1 MTDTTVKAKPR
12 KKRTDRNHIIYTI
25 IVEGKEY
32 VGITYKEG
40 TVLQSLKRRAHKHWY
55 RATKEQRMWN
65 LCVALRSLQAEDCID
80 IRPLEIV
87 RGKAQAHAREREL
100 IRTMKPALNTDTRAC
115 GY

>member
-1 MTDTTVKAKPR
+1 MNTTVTKAKPR

-25 IVEGKEY
+25 IVGGKEY
-32 VGITYKEG
+32 IGITYKEG

-65 LCVALRSLQAEDCID
+65 LCVALRSLAAEDCID

-87 RGKAQAHAREREL
+87 RGKTEAHAREREL
-100 IRTMKPALNTDTRAC
+100 IRNMKPELNTDTRAC